1 MTGFH
6 WLTTETFNIKKK
18 FIFVTNKTLQHSLQV
33 FYQCL
38 LNGVSNIFLYND
50 ILALP
55 SDEEDVTRRQKRSDN
70 EEESTIKAFV
80 KAWKQPIVDAIFALE
95 SLIILVISVCLV
107 DGLPK
112 SLLTMVVILH
122 ILGLVLKVF
131 YYTSL
136 HIWSGVSKIE
146 LPCNAS

>member
-1 MTGFH
+1 M
-6 WLTTETFNIKKK
+6 
-18 FIFVTNKTLQHSLQV
+18 

-55 SDEEDVTRRQKRSDN
+55 SDEEDVTRRQKRPN
-70 EEESTIKAFV
+70 KEESKITAFV
-80 KAWKQPIVDAIFALE
+80 KEWKQPIVDAMFVLE
-95 SLIILVISVCLV
+95 SLVIVVCASFLI
-107 DGLPK
+107 DGLPM
-112 SLLTMVVILH
+112 SLVVMVVVLH
-122 ILGLVLKVF
+122 ILGLLLKAF
-131 YYTSL
+131 YYISL

>member
-6 WLTTETFNIKKK
+6 WLTTDTFNIKKK

-55 SDEEDVTRRQKRSDN
+55 NEEKNVTTKPKRSKDQN
-70 EEESTIKAFV
+70 ESKILAFV
-80 KAWKQPIVDAIFALE
+80 KRWKQPIVDAIFALE
-95 SLIILVISVCLV
+95 SLIIIVISVCLV
-107 DGLPK
+107 NLDLNIYHYI
-112 SLLTMVVILH
+112 TTTEINH
-122 ILGLVLKVF
+122 IKRSV
-131 YYTSL
+131 
-136 HIWSGVSKIE
+136 
-146 LPCNAS
+146 